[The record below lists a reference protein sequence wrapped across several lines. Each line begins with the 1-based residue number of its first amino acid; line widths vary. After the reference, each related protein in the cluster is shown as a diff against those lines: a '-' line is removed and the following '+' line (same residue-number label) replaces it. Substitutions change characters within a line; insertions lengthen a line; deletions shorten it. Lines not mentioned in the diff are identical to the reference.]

1 MSVAPYSF
9 ATLTQFGL
17 VPTAKILP
25 APRFLAPATEHKPT
39 GPIPIT
45 ATVDST
51 DPDHEVFSGVAD
63 NNEDNEAYY
72 IARVTLTQKV
82 RDNWKNDNLVEKS
95 NSMVVKI
102 PLPAGKTK
110 FEINNSYNVN
120 LTLYGFERIIVN
132 TTLEAWKYGGEID
145 VIGE

>member
-1 MSVAPYSF
+1 
-9 ATLTQFGL
+9 
-17 VPTAKILP
+17 
-25 APRFLAPATEHKPT
+25 
-39 GPIPIT
+39 
-45 ATVDST
+45 
-51 DPDHEVFSGVAD
+51 
-63 NNEDNEAYY
+63 
-72 IARVTLTQKV
+72 
-82 RDNWKNDNLVEKS
+82 
-95 NSMVVKI
+95 MVVKI